1 MCFSFFVCFLSSL
14 VWFFLWLPEEV
25 LALLFLLHSENGD
38 FYILVKDTFE
48 VPFCGDFSAI
58 SFAFLALDREKSLS
72 LVVEVLPGM
81 FCT

>member
-1 MCFSFFVCFLSSL
+1 
-14 VWFFLWLPEEV
+14 
-25 LALLFLLHSENGD
+25 
-38 FYILVKDTFE
+38 VKDTFE